1 MEPAQDRKRD
11 ETGAA
16 AMTSKLNS
24 HSSIDERIDHI
35 CLSESDRR
43 LAKEHM
49 READFVANLI
59 CRAAGNLRSVGDL
72 LSGVFANRAR

>member
-1 MEPAQDRKRD
+1 MTRDMNPLSSMEQ
-11 ETGAA
+11 
-16 AMTSKLNS
+16 
-24 HSSIDERIDHI
+24 RIDQI
-35 CLSESDRR
+35 GLSKSDRR

-49 READFVANLI
+49 READFVADLI